1 MINVV
6 VNRMAKTALV
16 FLLLLLHHYGNAQVK
31 VIHLLCDDRVEPI
44 GLGDPHPRLSWRLE
58 GSGYDIHQSAYEIR
72 VTGPHSK
79 WSSGKVNSAQ
89 SVHTRYAG
97 APLESGQHYSWQV
110 RVWDQTGKPSAW
122 SDPGF
127 WEMGLLQPED
137 WTAQWISPGF
147 AEDSVNR
154 PSPIFRRQFI
164 VKERPITATLYIT
177 AHGLY
182 DARLNGQPVTDA
194 RFTPGYT
201 EYDHRFQYQAYNV
214 MSLIHSGSNTTNVT
228 LGDGWYRGIFG
239 PWNNPNNYGK
249 DASLLFQLVISY
261 KNGPPDT
268 VISDASWQC
277 STGPIRYADIYNGEI
292 DDARIEPANWTSVK
306 VQPFPKDNLAATLDE
321 PVREHETFAPVNI
334 LPSPRGEKII
344 DFGQNLAGW
353 VRFKVRGKSGD
364 TIRISH
370 AETLDQDGNFYT
382 ANLREARA
390 QDVYVLRGDGEEEF
404 QPHFTFHGFRY
415 IKVEGYSGE
424 IRPEDFRSVALYSS
438 LPVTGSF
445 HCSDSLINRL
455 QRNILWSQNS
465 NFIDLPTDCPQRS
478 ERLGWTGDVQLFAPT
493 AAFNKRVDGFFEK
506 WLEDLH
512 LAQGTDGG
520 MPDVVPDIR
529 NRTIHRAPRG
539 VAGWGDAAVIL
550 PWTLF
555 QIYDDTTRLAE
566 CYPGMKAW
574 IQYIHSRAQHGLWK
588 GGGYG
593 DWLAPDPVPEKGGD
607 SVKATPTDL
616 PYISQCYYFYSTTLL
631 ARTAGVLGNSRDSS
645 YYSTLAD
652 TIRSAF
658 LSEYMTP
665 DARAISN
672 TQTAYILALYTG
684 ILPEGIAARAAQRLV
699 ELVKANQDHLGTG
712 FLGTP
717 YLCPVLTKYGYP
729 DLAYALLEQTTPPS
743 WLYPVKMG
751 ATTIWEKWLSVLPDR
766 SINVSSFNNYA
777 YGAIGD
783 WLYRDV
789 AGIRPGSP
797 GYRRI
802 IIHPHPGG
810 RLTEADASYDTDYG
824 MIRSSWK
831 QTGDGLDL
839 DVEIPANTRAEIWI
853 PAKEIDK
860 VREKGHAM
868 SSIPGMQLLGSK
880 DGDIGIEVGS
890 GKYSFSTSR

>member
-1 MINVV
+1 
-6 VNRMAKTALV
+6 MAKSAFLSI
-16 FLLLLLHHYGNAQVK
+16 LLLLNLYGNAQVK
-31 VIHLLCDDRVEPI
+31 IIHLLCDDRAEPI

-58 GSGYDIHQSAYEIR
+58 GAGYDIHQSAYEIR
-72 VTGPHSK
+72 VSGPHTR
-79 WSSGKVNSAQ
+79 WSSGKVQSAQ
-89 SVHTRYAG
+89 SVHVAYQG
-97 APLESGQHYSWQV
+97 EPLASGQRYSWQV
-110 RVWDQTGKPSAW
+110 RVWDETGKPSAW

-127 WEMGLLQPED
+127 WEMGLLKSED

-154 PSPIFRRQFI
+154 PSPIFQRQFT
-164 VKERPITATLYIT
+164 VKGQPVHATLYIT

-182 DARLNGQPVTDA
+182 EARLNGQPVSDA

-201 EYDHRFQYQAYNV
+201 EYDHRFQYQAYDV
-214 MSLIHSGSNTTNVT
+214 TALIHTGSNSTNVT

-239 PWNNPNNYGK
+239 PWNYPNNYGK
-249 DASLLFQLVISY
+249 DASLLFQLVIIY
-261 KNGPPDT
+261 KDGTTDT
-268 VISDASWQC
+268 VISDPSWQY

-292 DDARIEPANWTSVK
+292 EDARIVPSNWTSVI
-306 VQPFPKDNLAATLDE
+306 VQPFPKTDLVATLSE
-321 PVREHETFAPVNI
+321 PVREHETFTPVAS
-334 LPSPRGEKII
+334 LTSPRGEKIV

-382 ANLREARA
+382 ANLREAQA

-404 QPHFTFHGFRY
+404 EPHFTFHGFRY
-415 IKVEGYSGE
+415 IKVEGYPGE
-424 IRPEDFRSVALYSS
+424 IRPQDFRSVALYSS

-455 QRNILWSQNS
+455 QANIVWSQQS

-512 LAQGTDGG
+512 FAQGPDGG

-539 VAGWGDAAVIL
+539 IAGWGDAAVIL

-555 QIYDDTTRLAE
+555 QIYDDTTRLAAS
-566 CYPGMKAW
+566 YNSMRAW
-574 IQYIHSRAQHGLWK
+574 VQYIHSRAQNGLWED
-588 GGGYG
+588 GGYG
-593 DWLAPDPVPEKGGD
+593 DWLAPDPVPEKGRD
-607 SVKATPTDL
+607 SAKATPTNL
-616 PYISQCYYFYSTTLL
+616 AYISQCYYFYSTTLI
-631 ARTAGVLGNSRDSS
+631 ARIAGVLGKYQDSI

-652 TIRSAF
+652 TIQNAF
-658 LSEYMTP
+658 LSEYMTSG
-665 DARAISN
+665 ARAISN

-684 ILPEGIAARAAQRLV
+684 ILPEGMATQAAQRLV
-699 ELVKANQDHLGTG
+699 ELIKANQDHLGTG

-717 YLCPVLTKYGYP
+717 YLCPVLTKYGYI

-751 ATTIWEKWLSVLPDR
+751 ATTIWEKWLSLLPDR

-783 WLYRDV
+783 WLYREV
-789 AGIRPGSP
+789 AGICPGSP
-797 GYRRI
+797 GYQRI

-810 RLTEADASYDTDYG
+810 QLTEADASYDSDYG
-824 MIRSSWK
+824 MIRTAWK
-831 QTGDGLDL
+831 LTTGQLEME
-839 DVEIPANTRAEIWI
+839 VTIPPNTRAEIWI
-853 PAKEIDK
+853 PARDPGA
-860 VREKGHAM
+860 VREKGQPLSA
-868 SSIPGMQLLGSK
+868 IPGMQPSRIN
-880 DGDIGIEVGS
+880 DGCVIIEAGS
-890 GKYSFSTSR
+890 GNYIFTTAR

>member
-1 MINVV
+1 
-6 VNRMAKTALV
+6 MAKTAFLSI
-16 FLLLLLHHYGNAQVK
+16 LLLLNLYGNAQVK
-31 VIHLLCDDRVEPI
+31 VIHLLCDDRAEPL
-44 GLGDPHPRLSWRLE
+44 GLGDAHPRLSWRLE

-72 VTGPHSK
+72 MNGPHSQ
-79 WSSGKVNSAQ
+79 WASGKVNSAQ
-89 SVHTRYAG
+89 SVHIPYAG
-97 APLESGQHYSWQV
+97 APLASGQRYYWQV
-110 RVWDQTGKPSAW
+110 RVWDETGKPSPW
-122 SDPGF
+122 SEKSF
-127 WEMGLLQPED
+127 WEMGLLQPKD
-137 WTAQWISPGF
+137 WTAQWIGPGF

-154 PSPIFRRQFI
+154 PSPIFRRQFTARG
-164 VKERPITATLYIT
+164 RPVHATLYIT

-182 DARLNGQPVTDA
+182 EAQLNGQQVSDA

-201 EYDHRFQYQAYNV
+201 EYDHRFQYQAYDV
-214 MSLIHSGSNTTNVT
+214 TSLIHSGSNGTSVT

-239 PWNNPNNYGK
+239 PWNYPNNYGR
-249 DASLLFQLVISY
+249 DASLLYQLVIY
-261 KNGPPDT
+261 YANGQTDT
-268 VISDASWQC
+268 VISDASWEC
-277 STGPIRYADIYNGEI
+277 ATGPIRYADIYNGEI
-292 DDARIEPANWTSVK
+292 DDARIQPTYWAHVI
-306 VQPFPKDNLAATLDE
+306 VQPSTTNNLVATLTE
-321 PVREHETFAPVNI
+321 PVLEHETFAPVKI
-334 LPSPRGEKII
+334 LASPRGEKII

-353 VRFKVRGKSGD
+353 VRFKVRGKRGD

-404 QPHFTFHGFRY
+404 EPHFTFHGFRY
-415 IKVEGYSGE
+415 IKVEGYPGE
-424 IRPEDFRSVALYSS
+424 IHPEDFRSVALYSS
-438 LPVTGSF
+438 LRVTGSF

-455 QRNILWSQNS
+455 QANIVWSQNS

-506 WLEDLH
+506 WLQDLH
-512 LAQGTDGG
+512 LAQGPDGG

-566 CYPGMKAW
+566 CYPSMQAW
-574 IQYIHSRAQHGLWK
+574 VQYIHGRAQNGLWK

-593 DWLAPDPVPEKGGD
+593 DWLAPDPVPEKGRD
-607 SVKATPTDL
+607 SVKAIPTDL
-616 PYISQCYYFYSTTLL
+616 AYISQCYYFYSTTLL
-631 ARTAGVLGNSRDSS
+631 ARTAGVLAKYQDST
-645 YYSTLAD
+645 YYSMLAD
-652 TIRSAF
+652 TIRNTF

-665 DARAISN
+665 GGRAISN

-684 ILPEGIAARAAQRLV
+684 ILSEGIATRAVQRLV
-699 ELVKANQDHLGTG
+699 ELVKANQNHLGTG

-717 YLCPVLTKYGYP
+717 YLCPVLTKYGYVG
-729 DLAYALLEQTTPPS
+729 LAYTLLEQITPPS

-751 ATTIWEKWLSVLPDR
+751 ATTIWEKWLSLLPDR
-766 SINVSSFNNYA
+766 SIIVSSFNNYA

-789 AGIRPGSP
+789 AGICPGVP
-797 GYRRI
+797 GYQRI

-810 RLTEADASYDTDYG
+810 RLTEADASYESDYG
-824 MIRSSWK
+824 LIRSAWK
-831 QTGDGLDL
+831 QIADQLEME
-839 DVEIPANTRAEIWI
+839 VVIPPNTRAKIWV
-853 PAKEIDK
+853 PARDPGAI
-860 VREKGHAM
+860 REKGQPLSA
-868 SSIPGMQLLGSK
+868 IPGMRSSGAH
-880 DGDIGIEVGS
+880 DGYVIIEVGS
-890 GKYSFSTSR
+890 GNYVFTTAR

>member
-1 MINVV
+1 MV
-6 VNRMAKTALV
+6 KTAFV
-16 FLLLLLHHYGNAQVK
+16 STLLLLSLYANAQVK
-31 VIHLLCDDRVEPI
+31 VIRLLCDDRVEPV

-58 GSGYDIHQSAYEIR
+58 GSGQDILQSAYELL
-72 VTGPHSK
+72 VSGPHSR
-79 WSSGKVNSAQ
+79 WSSGKVRSAQ
-89 SVHTRYAG
+89 SVHVAYDG
-97 APLESGQHYSWQV
+97 EPLASGQHYSWQV

-122 SDPGF
+122 SAPAF
-127 WEMGLLQPED
+127 WQMGLLRPDD

-147 AEDSVNR
+147 AEDSVDR
-154 PSPIFRRQFI
+154 PSPILRRQFFAKAQP
-164 VKERPITATLYIT
+164 VRATLYIT

-201 EYDHRFQYQAYNV
+201 EYDHRFQYQAYDATA
-214 MSLIHSGSNTTNVT
+214 LIHSGNNNTEVT

-239 PWNNPNNYGK
+239 PWNNPNNYGR
-249 DASLLFQLVISY
+249 DASLLYQLVIAY
-261 KNGPPDT
+261 RNGSTDT
-268 VISDASWQC
+268 VISDAFWQC
-277 STGPIRYADIYNGEI
+277 STGSIRYADIYNGEI
-292 DDARIEPANWTSVK
+292 DDARILPANWTNVI
-306 VQPFPKDNLAATLDE
+306 VQTFPKNNLVATLAE
-321 PVREHETFAPVNI
+321 PVREHETFTPVAI
-334 LPSPRGEKII
+334 LTSPRGEKII

-390 QDVYVLRGDGEEEF
+390 QDIYVLRGDGEETFE
-404 QPHFTFHGFRY
+404 PHFTFHGFRY
-415 IKVEGYSGE
+415 IKVEGYPGE
-424 IRPEDFRSVALYSS
+424 IRPEDFRSVSLYSS

-455 QRNILWSQNS
+455 QLNIVWSQQS
-465 NFIDLPTDCPQRS
+465 NFIDIPTDCPQRS
-478 ERLGWTGDVQLFAPT
+478 ERLGWAGDVQLFAPT
-493 AAFNKRVDGFFEK
+493 AAFNKRVDEFFEK
-506 WLEDLH
+506 WLEDVR
-512 LAQGTDGG
+512 LAQGPDGG

-555 QIYDDTTRLAE
+555 QIYGDTTRLAAS
-566 CYPGMKAW
+566 YNSMRAW
-574 IQYIHSRAQHGLWK
+574 VQYIHSRALNGLWK

-593 DWLAPDPVPEKGGD
+593 DWLAPDPVPEKGRD

-616 PYISQCYYFYSTTLL
+616 PFISQCYYFYSTTLL
-631 ARTAGVLGNSRDSS
+631 ARTAGALGRSQDSV

-652 TIRSAF
+652 TIRNAF
-658 LSEYMTP
+658 LAEYMTP
-665 DARAISN
+665 GARAISN

-684 ILPEGIAARAAQRLV
+684 ILPESMAARAAQRLA

-717 YLCPVLTKYGYP
+717 YLCPVLTKYGYT
-729 DLAYALLEQTTPPS
+729 DLAYALLQQTTPPS

-751 ATTIWEKWLSVLPDR
+751 ATTIWEKWLSVLPNR

-789 AGIRPGSP
+789 AGISPGSP

-810 RLTEADASYDTDYG
+810 TLTEVDASYDSDYG
-824 MIRSSWK
+824 LIRCHWK
-831 QTGDGLDL
+831 KTNDNFQME
-839 DVEIPANTRAEIWI
+839 VEIPANTRADVYI
-853 PAKEIDK
+853 PGKDPDK
-860 VREKGHAM
+860 VRKME
-868 SSIPGMQLLGSK
+868 L
-880 DGDIGIEVGS
+880 GS
-890 GKYSFSTSR
+890 GKYSFTAGQ